1 MTVVNI
7 DDQIRQ
13 EASIPGNVRGVVVG
27 SLVNQDSPAAVA
39 GFRPGDVITA
49 VNGTS
54 VRNMMDFYRALNE
67 GSGRTASFQIV
78 RDGTEVTIGLQV

>member
-1 MTVVNI
+1 
-7 DDQIRQ
+7 
-13 EASIPGNVRGVVVG
+13 
-27 SLVNQDSPAAVA
+27 
-39 GFRPGDVITA
+39 VITA

-67 GSGRTASFQIV
+67 GSGRNMSFQIV